1 MPIRIARLLSPM
13 AVGLALL
20 SSALPSTA
28 APQAAPQAAPKTAP
42 LDADALFRQSDTT
55 GTIVIHDL
63 RRDRVLTYNAARAAT
78 PYSPASTFK
87 IMNSLIGLDSGA
99 VADIDHDKLPWDGKV
114 WLVGGKAVL
123 PEACNADVPLR
134 VAFPNSCVPA
144 YQALARRVG
153 SPAYQRYLTAS
164 HYGNAD
170 SSGPVDRFWLNGRL
184 QISANQQIDFLKGLV
199 QRTLPFSPAAFD
211 GVDRLTV
218 IERTAGYTL
227 HAKTGWADS
236 AQPAVGW
243 LVGWVERGGDNYLFA
258 LNLDLLKPEHAKA
271 RMEIARAALRQAGA
285 LPD

>member
-1 MPIRIARLLSPM
+1 MPIRIARLLSPL
-13 AVGLALL
+13 AVGFALL
-20 SSALPSTA
+20 AATLPA
-28 APQAAPQAAPKTAP
+28 AARQDAT
-42 LDADALFRQSDTT
+42 LDAAALFRQAGTT

-78 PYSPASTFK
+78 QYSPASTFK

-99 VADIDHDKLPWDGKV
+99 VADTGHDKLPWDGKV
-114 WLVGGKAVL
+114 WLVGGKAIL
-123 PEACNADVPLR
+123 PEACNADVPLS

-153 SPAYQRYLTAS
+153 SAAYQRYLSAS

-184 QISANQQIDFLKGLV
+184 QISAYQQIDFLKGLV

-218 IERTAGYTL
+218 IERTTGYTL
-227 HAKTGWADS
+227 HGKTGWADS
-236 AQPAVGW
+236 TQPAVGW

-258 LNLDLLKPEHAKA
+258 LNLDMLKPEHAKA
-271 RMEIARAALRQAGA
+271 RMEIVRAALRQVGA